1 MTDVEGSNGYH
12 GYVDPGQKIN
22 VSSCTQQE
30 ADAKDFMLHT
40 KGSINSDQATIDIDM
55 IQSQGPG
62 QYVLDNMY
70 GCGCGL
76 KDARKVQL
84 SQAAIN
90 FEGGKGWIGEK
101 GCLVDNDTK
110 LRQNGDR
117 LTDKRYINQLTE
129 RPYLTTGNLIKGYY
143 NVDVESVIRPGIR
156 GTDDRPCNSLSGV
169 TIGNYFTPM
178 IPKLQEEVQN
188 EKHII
193 PEDSMQS
200 WVRGGLPT
208 RQMARN
214 EDYLRRCQQKTH
226 QKTLAQ
232 QVPAQ

>member
-1 MTDVEGSNGYH
+1 MGIIIGDRNF
-12 GYVDPGQKIN
+12 
-22 VSSCTQQE
+22 
-30 ADAKDFMLHT
+30 AFAKDLDLEQAKLFEKSPAER
-40 KGSINSDQATIDIDM
+40 KGKWNKVLTLKNSPALNKYNFIFKDEKLTLTFKDNEILSID
-55 IQSQGPG
+55 
-62 QYVLDNMY
+62 
-70 GCGCGL
+70 
-76 KDARKVQL
+76 
-84 SQAAIN
+84 
-90 FEGGKGWIGEK
+90 
-101 GCLVDNDTK
+101 
-110 LRQNGDR
+110 
-117 LTDKRYINQLTE
+117 INQLTE

-156 GTDDRPCNSLSGV
+156 GKDDRPCNSLSGV

-200 WVRGGLPT
+200 CVRGGLPT

-214 EDYLRRCQQKTH
+214 EDYLRRCQQKTQ
-226 QKTLAQ
+226 QKTQPQ

>member
-1 MTDVEGSNGYH
+1 MTDVSDSSGYH
-12 GYVDPGQKIN
+12 GYVDPGLKLN
-22 VSSCTQQE
+22 VSSCTQQD
-30 ADAKDFMLHT
+30 ADAKDFMLHS
-40 KGSINSDQATIDIDM
+40 KGSINSDQATIDIN
-55 IQSQGPG
+55 ITQSQGSG

-101 GCLVDNDTK
+101 GCLVDTDTK
-110 LRQNGDR
+110 LRQSKDR
-117 LTDKRYINQLTE
+117 LTNKRYIHQLTE
-129 RPYLTTGNLIKGYY
+129 RPYLTTKSLKTGHYDVG
-143 NVDVESVIRPGIR
+143 VESIIRPGIR
-156 GTDDRPCNSLSGV
+156 TTDNRPCNSLSGV

-178 IPKLQEEVQN
+178 IPKLREEVQN

-200 WVRGGLPT
+200 WIRGGLPT

-226 QKTLAQ
+226 TTSNQ
-232 QVPAQ
+232 